1 MDSAAGK
8 CLVTILDDYKRMLE
22 STRRN
27 VDGARRE
34 LDEYAQ
40 VLGLEQKQIL
50 TIRAVF
56 GGLMAD
62 YDLPETDLGR
72 LMARIILVIGR
83 ENLLKMFEEGR
94 WPDD

>member
-1 MDSAAGK
+1 M
-8 CLVTILDDYKRMLE
+8 TILDDYREMLE

-27 VDGARRE
+27 VDGARRG
-34 LDEYAQ
+34 LDEHAQ
-40 VLGLEQKQIL
+40 ALGLEREQVM

-62 YDLPETDLGR
+62 YNLSETELGR
-72 LMARIILVIGR
+72 LTAKIILVIGH

-94 WPDD
+94 PDD